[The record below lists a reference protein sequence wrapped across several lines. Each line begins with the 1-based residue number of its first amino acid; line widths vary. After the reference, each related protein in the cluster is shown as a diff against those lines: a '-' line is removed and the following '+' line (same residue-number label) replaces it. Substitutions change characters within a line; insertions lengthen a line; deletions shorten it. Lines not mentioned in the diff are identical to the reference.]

1 MINISDIVRPNILAL
16 KPYSSARDEFKGN
29 EGIFL
34 DANENPY
41 GRLNRYPDP
50 QQRELKS
57 KLAQLKGVKPEQI
70 FVGNGSDEVIELAFR
85 IFCTPGKDKALTFSP
100 TYGMYKVSAAINDV
114 ELINIP
120 LTEEFQIDREAFKP
134 YLEDKHIKLIFLC
147 SPNNPTGNILRKED
161 IEYVLTNFRG
171 IVIVDE
177 AYIDF
182 ADTPSTIELLDK
194 YNNLIVSQT
203 FSKAWGLAGIR
214 VGTAYAH
221 KEILA
226 LYNKV
231 KPPYNI
237 SRINQEEAVRA
248 LDNMEEYQKHLDLI
262 LSERSRLLE
271 ELKNISAIKK
281 IYPTDANFILVEVD
295 DADKLYDDLV
305 SKGIIIRNRNTAVK
319 NCLRFSIGTK
329 EENDRLLEGLRE
341 V

>member
-41 GRLNRYPDP
+41 GSLNRYPDP

-114 ELINIP
+114 ELIHVP
-120 LTEEFQIDREAFKP
+120 LTEEFQINREAFKP

-182 ADTPSTIELLDK
+182 ADTTSTIELLDK
-194 YNNLIVSQT
+194 YNNLVVSQT

-305 SKGIIIRNRNTAVK
+305 SKGIIIRNRNTAVP